1 MRQGRRPRSAR
12 SYSTDPSPLPSITTN
27 PSRVCGG
34 ATSKATDVLR
44 VTPRSS
50 ASLPPECPLFVVA
63 VRATQLDRPFHRRLQ
78 FFFGTSKITSG
89 LCARRRNARLRDSV
103 ELRAVLRGVLPPPA
117 RIGWRL

>member
-44 VTPRSS
+44 ATPRSS

-63 VRATQLDRPFHRRLQ
+63 VRATQLDRLFHRRLQ
-78 FFFGTSKITSG
+78 FFFRTTKITRG
-89 LCARRRNARLRDSV
+89 FCARRRNARLRDKRRA
-103 ELRAVLRGVLPPPA
+103 RAVLGGVLPAPA
-117 RIGWRL
+117 R